1 MKLNNV
7 VLLTALLLLS
17 SCGNSSTNS
26 YENASSYDSTS
37 DNDEDDEDD
46 EDDEEETTDAS
57 GQGVTPD
64 GDYDCSA
71 SNITRGNGPYSLGC
85 EKDGDDVTI
94 HFNNGGHITVDEDGY
109 DTNTGEQ
116 WDVELD

>member
-7 VLLTALLLLS
+7 VLLIALLLLS

-46 EDDEEETTDAS
+46 DEETTDAS

-64 GDYDCSA
+64 GDHDCSA
-71 SNITRGNGPYSLGC
+71 SNITRGNGPYSLEC

>member
-46 EDDEEETTDAS
+46 EEEATYAS